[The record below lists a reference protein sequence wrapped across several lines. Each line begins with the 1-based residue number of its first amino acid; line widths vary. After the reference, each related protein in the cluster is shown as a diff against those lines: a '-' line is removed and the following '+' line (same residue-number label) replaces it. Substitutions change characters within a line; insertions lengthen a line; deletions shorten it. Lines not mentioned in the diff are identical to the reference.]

1 VGSCFAA
8 PKHDGRNRVIKH
20 IMGHDIVADT
30 LGGVFDWA
38 VGDHPDTVFARFDE
52 DDFTLAELDDM
63 ARRVGAALASSGV
76 GAGDRVSAL
85 MYPSPWHLA
94 LLLACARHGVVWCPL
109 NVALGSDDLA
119 YALEDL
125 EPRLVLVDSDL
136 RETLDSVRD
145 ADDALAAL
153 PVVEC
158 AVYDH
163 KGGPAFL
170 DGWLTQ
176 ARASGR
182 CEAAASDTFAIV
194 YSGGTTGRPKGLEIS
209 QFYVVGAALR
219 LEEIADYDERETFFT
234 TLQFSHA
241 WTPITVLPWCL
252 MFDHV
257 FAFWR
262 WWSATRFIDMARHY
276 EATITDV
283 YVGMAA
289 TLFHGEV
296 ASDTRDIPATRSIA
310 GWGGAE
316 ETSVR
321 IRRRFEE
328 RFGVTTLQ
336 MYALTEV
343 GPLAC
348 IEWEGEE
355 QRYGSSGKPRGWYD
369 VVVVDDDGM
378 PLPPGDVGEILVR
391 PNYPNIIVKGYLNR
405 EAHTL
410 DSWRDLWI
418 HTGDLGR
425 FDEDGYLWFVG
436 RQGHFVKRRG
446 ELVSIGE
453 VEATIESVDGVDEV
467 AVFGVPSEMGEE
479 DLKAVVTLRPDA
491 TTTTQDIVDQCAA
504 RLATFKVPRYVEIID
519 EMPRSATKQELERF
533 RLKDLP
539 LGEPLQPTERRS
551 LGYTT

>member
-1 VGSCFAA
+1 MITS
-8 PKHDGRNRVIKH
+8 
-20 IMGHDIVADT
+20 IMGHDLVADT
-30 LGGVFDWA
+30 LGGVLDWA
-38 VGDHPDTVFARFDE
+38 VADHPDTVFARFDD

-63 ARRVGAALASSGV
+63 ARRVGASLASSGV
-76 GAGDRVSAL
+76 RAGERVAAL

-94 LLLACARHGVVWCPL
+94 LLLACARDGVVWCPL
-109 NVALGSDDLA
+109 NVALGRDDLA
-119 YALEDL
+119 YALGDL
-125 EPRLVLVDSDL
+125 EPSLVLVDSDL
-136 RETLDSVRD
+136 RDTLDTVRGENPE
-145 ADDALAAL
+145 LAAIGL
-153 PVVEC
+153 VEC
-158 AVYDH
+158 AVWD
-163 KGGPAFL
+163 GRDGPSFL
-170 DGWLTQ
+170 DGWLSD
-176 ARASGR
+176 ARSGGR
-182 CEAAASDTFAIV
+182 CEASASDTFAIV

-209 QFYVVGAALR
+209 QFYVIGAALR
-219 LEEIADYDERETFFT
+219 LEEICDYGERETFFT

-276 EATITDV
+276 DATITDV

-289 TLFHGEV
+289 TLLHGE
-296 ASDTRDIPATRSIA
+296 AADDDRDIPATRSIA

-316 ETSVR
+316 ETSVG

-369 VVVVDDDGM
+369 VIVVDDNGM
-378 PLPPGDVGEILVR
+378 PLPPGEVGEILVR

-410 DSWRDLWI
+410 DSWRDLWV

-425 FDEDGYLWFVG
+425 FDDDGYLWFVG

-453 VEATIESVDGVDEV
+453 VEATIAALDGVEEV

-479 DLKAVVTLRPDA
+479 DVKAVVTLEPGTA
-491 TTTTQDIVDQCAA
+491 TTPQSIVDHCAD
-504 RLATFKVPRYVEIID
+504 RLATFKVPRFVEVVD
-519 EMPRSATKQELERF
+519 AMPRSATKQEIERF
-533 RLKDLP
+533 RLRDLP
-539 LGEPLQPTERRS
+539 IGEPLSPTNRRR
-551 LGYTT
+551 LGYGR